1 MERTAQE
8 MAAFLKNAVPVTPEE
23 IARLEI
29 HWEIELLDQDLATAE
44 FHLRQAKP
52 GSGTAYKWQM
62 LMRRLRTRVRALRRE
77 HPEEC

>member
-23 IARLEI
+23 MARLEI

-52 GSGTAYKWQM
+52 G
-62 LMRRLRTRVRALRRE
+62 
-77 HPEEC
+77 